1 MKEYMRILMRKER
14 ILRLLRLVV
23 GCCRSTSETA
33 EVVYD
38 DPRRMDMVEEYVNVA
53 ELTMDS

>member
-1 MKEYMRILMRKER
+1 MRKER